1 MASQSEKKEPTF
13 FGHPIGLAILFFT
26 EMWERFSYYGMRG
39 LLVLFLISSV
49 WSNITNKTP
58 VEGGSSDF
66 PLAQASS
73 EITISYGG
81 NSMAIKADTAG
92 VWDFVPSA
100 NIEELGLE
108 HEMGDVALGINYTTK
123 SGEEFAGQHTLE
135 DAGPWQ
141 GYDWTRDFSLL
152 VYGLYTMLVY
162 LMSIPG
168 GIIADKL
175 LGQKKSV
182 MIGGGLL
189 VIGQFM
195 LALHPQ
201 VLFFSG
207 LGIIILGVGLLKPN
221 ISTMVGGLYR
231 DGDRRRDAGFTI
243 FYMGI
248 NIGAFLAAI
257 IVSLVANAYGW
268 HYGFVLAGFGM
279 LLGQIVF
286 IWGQKYLTHVGNME
300 TKEEKATRKAAT
312 DGVSFTKQEWDR
324 IIVLSISFL
333 IVIVFWM
340 AFEQAGGLMNIY
352 TDILTDR
359 TIGNWEIPAAV
370 FQSLN
375 AGYIMIFGGVVA
387 ALWIW
392 LSKKGIK
399 LSAITK
405 MGIGTIIM
413 GLGYLFMVAASSEAE
428 YERIGETIN
437 VTKKSGVHWL
447 LFAYL
452 FHTLGELALSPVAL
466 SFITKV
472 SPKRIVASMMG
483 VYFAATGLAN
493 FLASWVGRQAESLG
507 EETVFWGLVIFTV
520 GLGTILILFSKKL
533 NKMTHGTED
542 DVEEVSEIEAEIV
555 HDA

>member
-1 MASQSEKKEPTF
+1 MATAAEKKAPTF

-39 LLVLFLISSV
+39 LLVLFLIAQV
-49 WSNITNKTP
+49 D
-58 VEGGSSDF
+58 EG
-66 PLAQASS
+66 QASG
-73 EITISYGG
+73 YG
-81 NSMAIKADTAG
+81 
-92 VWDFVPSA
+92 
-100 NIEELGLE
+100 
-108 HEMGDVALGINYTTK
+108 
-123 SGEEFAGQHTLE
+123 
-135 DAGPWQ
+135 
-141 GYDWTRDFSLL
+141 WTRDDALWL
-152 VYGLYTMLVY
+152 YGLYTALVY
-162 LMSIPG
+162 IMSIPG

-182 MIGGGLL
+182 MFGGGLL

-195 LALHPQ
+195 LAFHNE

-207 LGIIILGVGLLKPN
+207 LGLIILGVGLLKPN

-248 NIGAFLAAI
+248 NIGAFLASI
-257 IVSLVANAYGW
+257 IVSLVAAEYGW
-268 HYGFVLAGFGM
+268 HWGFSLAGFGM
-279 LLGQIVF
+279 LLGQSVF
-286 IWGQKYLTHVGNME
+286 IWGQKHLKHVGNIE
-300 TKEEKATRKAAT
+300 SKEERKERIAANA
-312 DGVSFTKQEWDR
+312 GQKLTKNEWDR
-324 IIVLSISFL
+324 IIVLIISFL

-352 TDILTDR
+352 TDLITDR
-359 TIGNWEIPAAV
+359 HIGNWEVPAAV

-375 AGYIMIFGGVVA
+375 AGYIMIFGGVIA
-387 ALWIW
+387 SLWIY

-405 MGIGTIIM
+405 MGIGTVIM
-413 GLGYLFMVAASSEAE
+413 GLGYLFMVAASNEAE
-428 YERIGETIN
+428 YTRVGEAIE

-447 LFAYL
+447 FLAYL

-472 SPKRIVASMMG
+472 APKKIVASMMG

-493 FLASWVGRQAESLG
+493 FLAASIGRQAENLG
-507 EETVFWGLVIFTV
+507 ETTVFWGLVIITV
-520 GLGTILILFSKKL
+520 SLGTLLILFSKKL
-533 NKMTHGTED
+533 SKLTHGTED
-542 DVEEVSEIEAEIV
+542 DTDEPEDIMEVGEGQLA